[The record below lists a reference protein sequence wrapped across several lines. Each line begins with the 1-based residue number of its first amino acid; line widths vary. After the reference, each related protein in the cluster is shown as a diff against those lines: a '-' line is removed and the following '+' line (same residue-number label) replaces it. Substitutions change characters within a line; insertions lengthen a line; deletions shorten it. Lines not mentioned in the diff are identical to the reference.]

1 MTSVFD
7 VAKYILEQKGPMST
21 WKLQKLCY
29 YSQAWSLAWG
39 DGALFPEEFQAWSNG
54 PVCRPLFLQH
64 QGRYRIGAG
73 DLSVGDSSVL
83 SDLQKED
90 IDIILRD
97 YGDKE
102 AYWLREQTHQEA
114 PWIEARNGLPD
125 GVSSSAII
133 TQDAMGAYYGS
144 L

>member
-90 IDIILRD
+90 IGRIDV
-97 YGDKE
+97 KE
-102 AYWLREQTHQEA
+102 RYAYVAISRKKLNQTLQLTKGEK
-114 PWIEARNGLPD
+114 IKGIRTIVESVR
-125 GVSSSAII
+125 
-133 TQDAMGAYYGS
+133 
-144 L
+144 